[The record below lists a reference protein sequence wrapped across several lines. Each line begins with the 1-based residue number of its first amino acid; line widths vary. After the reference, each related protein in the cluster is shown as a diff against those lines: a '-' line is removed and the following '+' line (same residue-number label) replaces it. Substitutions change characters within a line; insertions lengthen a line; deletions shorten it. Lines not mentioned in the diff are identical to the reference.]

1 MQRYGQRCSRLYYQ
15 LFSFFIHKVMG
26 LTFLTWPSQM
36 QCICIE
42 QLPLPHLF
50 VELLFLV
57 LAAQSE
63 DTTEEP
69 SRLRKE
75 ILFLNTPVA
84 SEIHWGRTTSGLST
98 WCTRAHIRTA
108 VTLSCSLNSV
118 DMLLVSVF
126 MHTATARAW
135 WIVMPNPP
143 LWFQRYGSVCRR
155 EQTCAYPFILSN
167 LWEVTCNFHV
177 WLERRLRCHLVMK
190 KHSLWINI
198 PCLLSF
204 KVRNEAP

>member
-1 MQRYGQRCSRLYYQ
+1 MQRYGRRCSRLHYQ

-26 LTFLTWPSQM
+26 LTFLTWTSQM

-69 SRLRKE
+69 SRVRNE

-84 SEIHWGRTTSGLST
+84 SEIHIHEEAWASVWGRTTSWSIYMMYQS
-98 WCTRAHIRTA
+98 AHIRTA
-108 VTLSCSLNSV
+108 VTLSCRLNSV
-118 DMLLVSVF
+118 VLLVSVF
-126 MHTATARAW
+126 MHTVTARAW
-135 WIVMPNPP
+135 WIVMPDPP
-143 LWFQRYGSVCRR
+143 LWFQQYGSVHRR
-155 EQTCAYPFILSN
+155 EQNCLIF
-167 LWEVTCNFHV
+167 
-177 WLERRLRCHLVMK
+177 ERWRAIFMSGLREGEGAISWWK
-190 KHSLWINI
+190 NI
-198 PCLLSF
+198 PF
-204 KVRNEAP
+204 